1 MNKIEELE
9 EFVKSLSS
17 SVDELTTEMFMLKKE
32 IAELKK
38 R

>member
-17 SVDELTTEMFMLKKE
+17 SVDELTTEMIMMKREVAKLKKG
-32 IAELKK
+32 
-38 R
+38 